1 MRLTTRA
8 EAETLAKARFFTKN
22 KSTMQQISLQATDQ
36 RQQIEY
42 LKQSRLKSL
51 INDEAIFS
59 RVCEAALLLLT
70 NDKVRAC
77 DEASIMGALYKAAT
91 IGFRL
96 EPEFGECYLIPR
108 NVKTK
113 DEKGQDVWKS
123 VCTFQIGYK
132 GWKAKALESG
142 HITHLEAR
150 EVYAED
156 VFSFQYGT
164 SPHLS
169 HTPADENKG
178 ITTHFYAFA
187 RLKVGGEIFEVSN
200 KQAAEKSRRNS
211 ETQYDVIGSGP
222 TKQRV
227 FSEKPKEI
235 WAKHYAQMALRTP
248 IKRLCAMLP
257 LTPAIEAAQMAD
269 GALTYLQKDGTVTTI
284 SPADVE
290 ASAEQSP
297 GKSPVLDMDAEIA
310 AKYLEVSDALTNMD
324 FGAMLRYFEHFDR
337 SEYGTKQM
345 FAQLFFKAAVK
356 TFDIEELAAFFKVAT
371 RWHKTPALVKIIS
384 DRKTQ
389 ILKNAAQN

>member
-1 MRLTTRA
+1 
-8 EAETLAKARFFTKN
+8 
-22 KSTMQQISLQATDQ
+22 MQQISLQATDQ

-51 INDEAIFS
+51 ITDDAIFS

-77 DEASIMGALYKAAT
+77 DEASIMGALYKAAML
-91 IGFRL
+91 GFRL

-108 NVKTK
+108 NVKGK

-164 SPHLS
+164 NPHLS

-178 ITTHFYAFA
+178 TTTHFYAFA

-200 KQAAEKSRRNS
+200 KQAAERSRRNS

-222 TKQRV
+222 SKQRV

-257 LTPAIEAAQMAD
+257 LTPTIEAAQMAD
-269 GALTYLQKDGTVTTI
+269 GALTYIQKDGTVTTI

-290 ASAEQSP
+290 ASAEQVSE
-297 GKSPVLDMDAEIA
+297 KSPVLDMDAEIA
-310 AKYLEVSDALTNMD
+310 AKYLEVSDALGSMD
-324 FGAMLRYFEHFDR
+324 MEGILIYFQQFDGE
-337 SEYGTKQM
+337 SKYANIQA
-345 FAQLFFKAAVK
+345 FAHLFFESASKAAS
-356 TFDIEELAAFFKVAT
+356 EEESLKKFFYLAK

-384 DRKTQ
+384 DRKTEL
-389 ILKNAAQN
+389 LKDAKN